1 MIHIYCQHS
10 LAAFTAMHFH
20 HKKALFN
27 ANTIFMMICPG
38 KPFSTNFIPIYTNKP
53 INAYHIK
60 HSFKMEMQAK
70 REAKR
75 KNTMIKK
82 TSESKIRDF
91 FAQTGIKVEH
101 LLNVTQEHKVVIV
114 VENAD

>member
-1 MIHIYCQHS
+1 MHIT
-10 LAAFTAMHFH
+10 L
-20 HKKALFN
+20 
-27 ANTIFMMICPG
+27 NTPS
-38 KPFSTNFIPIYTNKP
+38 KW
-53 INAYHIK
+53 
-60 HSFKMEMQAK
+60 K
-70 REAKR
+70 RRLKEKQR
-75 KNTMIKK
+75 EKNTMIKK